1 MPDINLDSLF
11 IVGLILASVIGQI
24 FKKKEKDTES
34 KSVHSGNE
42 KSEPT
47 LEEVVKDVWAKASD
61 SLYGIN
67 QAPSPIPPETST
79 QRLDESTQKEK
90 DSIINETTEAIT
102 KSVESNLQK
111 EVSVVEISR
120 GEKLLNTLSSSSTL
134 KNSFIIKEILDKPI
148 TLRDHADR
156 Y

>member
-1 MPDINLDSLF
+1 VF
-11 IVGLILASVIGQI
+11 TVGT
-24 FKKKEKDTES
+24 KKVK
-34 KSVHSGNE
+34 
-42 KSEPT
+42 P

-67 QAPSPIPPETST
+67 QAPPPIPPETST
-79 QRLDESTQKEK
+79 QRLEESTQKEK

-120 GEKLLNTLSSSSTL
+120 GEKLLKTLSSSSTL